1 LNPPLLDPAITTPSS
16 ITSSSSRRQGTIAAA
31 AAAAMSQSQS
41 VGQLDSAD
49 ENDSAYCEH
58 ADDD

>member
-16 ITSSSSRRQGTIAAA
+16 ITSSSSRRQGTMAA

-58 ADDD
+58 ADDDD